1 MKRVLVHEGS
11 SGSVIEA
18 AMTVLKMPRRRADVA
33 GNSAEDGRGV
43 GGSFL
48 A

>member
-11 SGSVIEA
+11 SRSVIGA
-18 AMTVLKMPRRRADVA
+18 AMTVLKMPRRCADVA
-33 GNSAEDGRGV
+33 GNGAEVGRDV
-43 GGSFL
+43 VGSFL